1 MWSLLRDS
9 KVTEQVNPMA
19 DEFDRAS
26 ELEEAQR
33 QESISR
39 VLARKPGGRKLPLI
53 CVHCEEL
60 PRVAGSIH
68 CERCAAELM
77 Q

>member
-1 MWSLLRDS
+1 
-9 KVTEQVNPMA
+9 MA

-26 ELEEAQR
+26 DLEEAQR
-33 QESISR
+33 QEAISR

-53 CVHCEEL
+53 CAHCEEL
-60 PRVAGSIH
+60 PCAVGSVH